1 MSKLGVLERVDPRV
15 IWADEARDFTPW
27 LVENIRTLS
36 DALGMDLEVA
46 ESEGVV
52 GGFRVDIVCNDLA
65 TGKPV
70 VIENILGSTDHDHLG
85 KLITYAAGRNAR
97 AAILIATDFR
107 DEHCKALEWLN
118 EVSGKDHLF
127 FGVKA
132 EVLRIGDSLPA
143 PNFDLIVQPNEWA
156 NEVTSPT
163 PSPKLKAYEGFFTGL
178 LAKVKQRLPGFTSAS
193 KGLPQSWFSFPAGRT
208 GFVYSVAFRRQ
219 SKMSVDLYIDVGD
232 ADKNKAV
239 FDRFFSEKDAIEAE
253 FGQALSW
260 ERLDNFRAS
269 RIAVYEPGSIDDDPQ
284 TLDNLGDEAVQLLDK
299 FTRAFRQRIISLP
312 KTSELA
318 SSADQ

>member
-1 MSKLGVLERVDPRV
+1 MPKLGVLERVDPRV
-15 IWADEARDFTPW
+15 IWADEARDFTPR

-46 ESEGVV
+46 ESEGAV

-65 TGKPV
+65 TGRPV

-118 EVSGKDHLF
+118 EVSGEDHLF

-143 PNFDLIVQPNEWA
+143 PNFDLIVQPNEWEK
-156 NEVTSPT
+156 EVTSPT
-163 PSPKLKAYEGFFTGL
+163 PSPKLEAYEGFFTGL

-193 KGLPQSWFSFPAGRT
+193 KGLPQNWFNFPAGRT
-208 GFVYSVAFRRQ
+208 GFVYSVAFAKHRQ
-219 SKMSVDLYIDVGD
+219 MRVELYIDMGD

-253 FGQALSW
+253 LGQALSW
-260 ERLDNFRAS
+260 ERLDNHRAS
-269 RIAVYEPGSIDDDPQ
+269 RIALYEPGSIDDDPQ
-284 TLDNLGDEAVQLLDK
+284 TVDKLGDEAVELVDEFSK
-299 FTRAFRQRIISLP
+299 AFGHRIMSLP